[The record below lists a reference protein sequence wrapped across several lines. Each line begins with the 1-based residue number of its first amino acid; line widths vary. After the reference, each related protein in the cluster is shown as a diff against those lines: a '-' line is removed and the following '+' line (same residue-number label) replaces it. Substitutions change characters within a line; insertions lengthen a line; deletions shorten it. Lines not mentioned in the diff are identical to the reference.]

1 MNDPAQIP
9 KTDIKVFKKQLEI
22 LLGKNQSL
30 ILQKETPSSNFVDLN
45 FKVDQNLKQ
54 SFKDFARS
62 EGISMK
68 QAFTKAFYWYKFF
81 REGKQE

>member
-1 MNDPAQIP
+1 MNTPQIP
-9 KTDIKVFKKQLEI
+9 KTDIQTAKKQLEM
-22 LLGKNQSL
+22 LLGKNQPL
-30 ILQKETPSSNFVDLN
+30 ILRRKTPSSNFVDLN
-45 FKVDQNLKQ
+45 FKVDQDLKQ
-54 SFKDFARS
+54 SFKDFAKS